1 MTIPRVARSR
11 DSSPDRRD
19 GGRPCVFLDRDGT
32 VTREAGYVNHPDRIE
47 LLPGAAAAIRRL
59 NERGVLAVLTTNQA
73 GVARGYLTEAVL
85 KKVHRRLQDLLA
97 ERRARLDAIYYSPCH
112 PDGSVAPYNRED
124 PMRKP
129 ATGMIDAARR
139 RFAIDMSRAYVV
151 GDKMA
156 DIELARN
163 AGITSVFV
171 LTGYGLGEYEFRRR
185 QWKHQPDRIAEDLKA
200 AVAWIIKD
208 LHRRGEG
215 R

>member
-1 MTIPRVARSR
+1 
-11 DSSPDRRD
+11 
-19 GGRPCVFLDRDGT
+19 
-32 VTREAGYVNHPDRIE
+32 
-47 LLPGAAAAIRRL
+47 
-59 NERGVLAVLTTNQA
+59 
-73 GVARGYLTEAVL
+73 
-85 KKVHRRLQDLLA
+85 
-97 ERRARLDAIYYSPCH
+97 
-112 PDGSVAPYNRED
+112 
-124 PMRKP
+124 
-129 ATGMIDAARR
+129 
-139 RFAIDMSRAYVV
+139 
-151 GDKMA
+151 MA